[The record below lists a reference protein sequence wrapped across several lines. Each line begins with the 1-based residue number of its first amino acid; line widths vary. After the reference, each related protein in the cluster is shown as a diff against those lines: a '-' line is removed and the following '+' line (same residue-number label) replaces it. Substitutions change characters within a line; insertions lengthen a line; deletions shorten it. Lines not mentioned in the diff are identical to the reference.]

1 MQENVRKQI
10 RKAKERKKRMRRLC
24 AIILCLSIL
33 VAGTVSW
40 QLVLP
45 GVAMSGETY
54 CGKEEHTHS
63 EACYGKNFICGK
75 EEGVGAH
82 THTEDCY
89 TEVRTDELICG
100 QEESPG
106 HTHTEEC
113 YTAPQELTCGQ
124 EEYPEHTHTEECYAT
139 IQELTCEQEESPE
152 HAHTDDCYTEV
163 RTDELICGQ
172 EESPGHTHTEECYTA
187 PQELTCG
194 QEEHPEHIHTEE
206 CYATDQKLTCD
217 QEENEGHVHTDECCE
232 TGTELT
238 CGQEEHTHSAQCYSN
253 PDAVETEDEW
263 KAAFAEY
270 QLTGEWGKDIAAI
283 AKSQVG
289 YAENTENY
297 SVSEDGSQKG
307 YTRYADWAGDDLY
320 GDWDAYFAAFV
331 LSYAGVPE
339 DQFPVNAEDP
349 EQWITDMQNSGYY
362 TTDAKMEAGDLVI
375 LEKTDQDRAQQFGI
389 ISEVETDED
398 GNADTIKVV
407 EGNVDNEVKE
417 NTYSVSGG
425 EIVGYGLV
433 SAAYEAY
440 TGGSQS
446 TDTTPDTDDT
456 LSNKG
461 EELETG
467 KSNAV
472 FSSNTLGIL
481 PQDDDSTVNERL
493 VVTLEGRNG
502 IIEGESGETL
512 YATVVSGFSGANQG
526 HKVTVYIDIGALPEG
541 VSIAGFVNGQR
552 EVVYEAGGEK
562 QSILLQL
569 VEEDGKYYVCYTQP
583 QGSTIEFTLQFNS
596 KNGIMDA
603 QSDVTI
609 SVAEDKITGLEGGP
623 GATDRLDDEVTLT
636 WNAGNE
642 WDPVDKKVDNADY
655 RELLLDENNK
665 LNDTLTYTI
674 KANSSNN
681 ENYGEIWT
689 EYIEVTDTLTL
700 PDTISFPEGAKVS
713 DDKTKIVDAS
723 GNTIIEFTNLQGGEV
738 KDLTLSGK
746 IVTYTLQIPN
756 QHMENGVPTAEQ
768 DNLSLEMK
776 FDTSKLIVDEG
787 VKKTDRIVNDVKIQP
802 VPYKKYDV
810 ESSEDSV
817 YVVTTETPEDF
828 ELKKTANQ
836 SEVKAGDV
844 IKYTLTLENTGKVAI
859 EVKDEDD
866 NYYTVKDTL
875 PKYLMLTE
883 QQIQDLAE
891 KNIEYDKET
900 GTLSWIPSQEDIK
913 PGETKKVEFECTV
926 KEADNPDMI
935 GLVNGSSIQNTAEYK
950 GKYADSTI
958 PYKKGEVTVKKEADK
973 TTVENGD
980 EITYTITV
988 SNSTSLPADAKK
1000 LIDTLPKGL
1009 SFLSAEIG
1017 TKADI
1022 HESGTYEYHD
1032 EQDETHQE
1040 KHNVEF
1046 GLSED
1051 NQTLSWYVGTVAA
1064 GETIVL
1070 KYTCKVNTD
1079 ELENPSQI
1087 NNTVSFENGG
1097 GSSSSGTGVDG
1108 PIDLKKELDDADQ
1121 KPVDGVYPNKT
1132 IFTYKITVTN
1142 DEKNPSKEAVIVTDD
1157 IPSGM
1162 IPIKSTLKMLYTD
1175 NAGSHS
1181 EEISWPDFIAN
1192 TYDKKGWNQSYQA
1205 EIGGYIATVTRQG
1218 DGSIRLQWNL
1228 GVMEAGKEIVLSYQT
1243 QLNLSDEQ
1251 IANGGTYEFT
1261 NKVYTRDK
1269 SDSVTVKGG
1278 TPVGKLRLYKT
1289 IDGQTLNQIPIPDK
1303 YKNIKFVISGVD
1315 QDGTV
1320 LNLKGV
1326 KSSSYNSS
1334 DPGFVVSEDGQSITV
1349 KYSAFYW
1356 IDGMVGYELS
1366 NLPLGTYTITEQNAE
1381 VDGTTPTVTF
1391 TVNDQKQDG
1400 GDQIQIKAEEI
1411 TKVVIDNTYKKP
1423 ASVDIQKSVYGIY
1436 DVEVGPYNTQ
1446 WELNPSKSIFSTALA
1461 GGIHK
1466 YVVYNITVINTGDSP
1481 VEMDTLIDELPRG
1494 VHYKGIFSNAY
1505 NNLFINFSN
1514 TAMTLGAGN
1523 NPLNEYY
1530 ANNLQSVYISAS
1542 YDDTKNRINMLLR
1555 DSEND
1560 SDGISLEEKKA
1571 FTFLVV
1577 CEIADDV
1584 TENAPLENTAKV
1596 VVDND
1601 VSYVDYP
1608 EIRVTNGSYYSYQNN
1623 GSSKDEGRDSADT
1636 GKHYIS
1642 SSVIITPENAI
1653 VPGIKKEATHYIE
1666 SGKTEKQ
1673 EIKDD
1678 SNILPNTIVRWEIT
1692 LYNDGTEPITEY
1704 TIADVVEEPFKLIS
1718 EEYLTTTEGQALK
1731 SVLDDLYQFKVE
1743 GTTYTLEAPKKSS
1756 SEYSFRFTDEKYTI
1770 APGKSAT
1777 LVIYT
1782 YNTTEEY
1789 KTYRNTATF
1798 LPKDYE
1804 KIDAN
1809 SVTHGELVKDEN
1821 GQYIGVKAADE
1832 VNALGQYASLS
1843 WKTITE
1849 KGTEDKAEPN
1859 TARGDDEIN
1868 YIVVDRDKDVTYTN
1882 NVYNSSQTAFKDFV
1896 MIDLMPS
1903 LNDTGVINQNDIR
1916 GSEFTVAFAENL
1928 KIYKV
1933 SDGNEPQEIGS
1944 YKIQYS
1950 SKMSFTDA
1958 DFKGEDNTVWHNEWQ
1973 DTDKSFRI
1981 VFNGEFRLDPRET
1994 LVVQY
1999 DGKIQSDASPGDI
2012 AWNSFG
2018 YSYRSEKQTSTSSS
2032 YMRAEPPKVG
2042 VMIPG
2047 EAIIKKIVVDSNNEE
2062 QSYDATKTF
2071 TFEITQD
2078 GQEIGTIKLCQ
2089 GGYMKLSELEDAQG
2103 NPISLEYGKTYTIE
2117 EIDVPENYT
2126 YVGIG
2131 PEGGKLEQSYTF
2143 TYYSNQTI
2151 VIAARNKV
2159 ESYQYELPETG
2170 GIGTTGYFTGGAAL
2184 MLASGLLGGTRMR
2197 RKRERR
2203 GR

>member
-75 EEGVGAH
+75 EEGAGAH

-113 YTAPQELTCGQ
+113 YTTPQELTCGQ

-139 IQELTCEQEESPE
+139 IQELTCGQEESPE

-217 QEENEGHVHTDECCE
+217 QEEGAGHVHTDECCE

-253 PDAVETEDEW
+253 PDAVEAEDEW

-270 QLTGEWGKDIAAI
+270 QLTGEWGIDIAAI

-331 LSYAGVPE
+331 LNYAGVPTE
-339 DQFPVNAEDP
+339 QFPVNAEDP

-389 ISEVETDED
+389 VSEVETDED

-407 EGNVDNEVKE
+407 EGNVDSEVKE

-472 FSSNTLGIL
+472 FSSNILGIS
-481 PQDDDSTVNERL
+481 PQGDDSTVNERL

-526 HKVTVYIDIGALPEG
+526 DKVTVYIDIGALPEG

-569 VEEDGKYYVCYTQP
+569 VEADGKYYVCYTQP

-609 SVAEDKITGLEGGP
+609 SVAKDKITGLEDGP
-623 GATDRLDDEVTLT
+623 GETDRLDDQVTLT

-738 KDLTLSGK
+738 TDLTLSGK
-746 IVTYTLQIPN
+746 TVTYTLKIPN
-756 QHMENGVPTAEQ
+756 QHMENDVPTAEQ

-776 FDTSKLIVDEG
+776 FNTSKLLVGEG
-787 VKKTDRIVNDVKIQP
+787 IKKTDQIVNEVKIQP
-802 VPYKKYDV
+802 VPYKEYDV
-810 ESSEDSV
+810 QGSKDSV
-817 YVVTTETPEDF
+817 YVVTTKTPEEF
-828 ELKKTANQ
+828 ELKKTADK
-836 SEVKAGDV
+836 SEVKAEDV
-844 IKYTLTLENTGKVAI
+844 IKYTLTLKNTGDVAI
-859 EVKDEDD
+859 EVKDEDN

-883 QQIQDLAE
+883 EQIGKLAE

-900 GTLSWIPSQEDIK
+900 GTLSWTPSKENIK
-913 PGETKKVEFECTV
+913 PGETKEVEFECTV
-926 KEADNPDMI
+926 KEADDPDMI

-973 TTVENGD
+973 TTVQNGD
-980 EITYTITV
+980 KITYTITV
-988 SNSTSLPADAKK
+988 SNNTSLPADAEK

-1017 TKADI
+1017 ANVDI
-1022 HESGTYEYHD
+1022 HESGKYEYHD
-1032 EQDETHQE
+1032 EHDEIHQ
-1040 KHNVEF
+1040 KNHDVEF
-1046 GLSED
+1046 GWSED
-1051 NQTLSWYVGTVAA
+1051 NQTLSWDVGTVAA

-1108 PIDLKKELDDADQ
+1108 PIDLEKKLEETNQ
-1121 KPVDGVYPNKT
+1121 EPVDGVYPNET

-1142 DEKNPSKEAVIVTDD
+1142 DEENPSQEEVIVTDD
-1157 IPSGM
+1157 IPAGM
-1162 IPIKSTLKMLYTD
+1162 VPVGSTLKMMYTD
-1175 NAGSHS
+1175 NSGSYS
-1181 EEISWPDFIAN
+1181 QEISWSDFIA
-1192 TYDKKGWNQSYQA
+1192 DSHEKPGWNQSYQA
-1205 EIGGYIATVTRQG
+1205 EIGGYTATVTRQWN
-1218 DGSIRLQWNL
+1218 GSIRLQWNL
-1228 GVMEAGKEIVLSYQT
+1228 GEMEAGGEIVLSYQT

-1251 IANGGTYEFT
+1251 IANSGTYEFT

-1269 SDSVTVKGG
+1269 SDSVTVNGG

-1289 IDGQTLNQIPIPDK
+1289 IDGQTLTDIPDE
-1303 YKNIKFVISGVD
+1303 YKEIEFVISGVD
-1315 QDGTV
+1315 QDREP

-1326 KSSSYNSS
+1326 KSSSYHSS

-1356 IDGMVGYELS
+1356 KDNTFGYELT
-1366 NLPLGTYTITEQNAE
+1366 NLPLGNYTITEQNAE

-1391 TVNDQKQDG
+1391 TVNGQEQDG
-1400 GDQIQIKAEEI
+1400 NDPIQINAEEI

-1436 DVEVGPYNTQ
+1436 DVKSSDLWNP
-1446 WELNPSKSIFSTALA
+1446 ELNPSKSIFSTASA
-1461 GGIHK
+1461 EGMDK
-1466 YVVYNITVINTGDSP
+1466 YVIYNITVINTGDSP
-1481 VEMDTLIDELPRG
+1481 VEMNTLIDELPSG
-1494 VHYKGIFSNAY
+1494 VYYKGILAVAHSLFTTYGDTATTLTY
-1505 NNLFINFSN
+1505 NPF
-1514 TAMTLGAGN
+1514 
-1523 NPLNEYY
+1523 NEY
-1530 ANNLQSVYISAS
+1530 AGNNLQSVYISAS
-1542 YDDTKNRINMLLR
+1542 YDEKENQITMTLGDPKDDT
-1555 DSEND
+1555 
-1560 SDGISLEEKKA
+1560 DGISLEAKKA

-1623 GSSKDEGRDSADT
+1623 GSSKDEGQDSAEN

-1692 LYNDGTEPITEY
+1692 LYNDGTEPITGY
-1704 TIADVVEEPFKLIS
+1704 TLADVVEEPFKLIS
-1718 EEYLTTTEGQALK
+1718 KEYLTTNEGKELQEK
-1731 SVLDDLYQFKVE
+1731 NVLDDLYQFTV
-1743 GTTYTLEAPKKSS
+1743 GDATYPLEAPEESS
-1756 SEYSFRFTDEKYTI
+1756 SECSFSFTEKKHTI
-1770 APGKSAT
+1770 DPGKSAT

-1782 YNTTEEY
+1782 YNITEEY

-1798 LPKDYE
+1798 LPNDYE

-1849 KGTEDKAEPN
+1849 KGTESNAEPN

-1882 NVYNSSQTAFKDFV
+1882 NVHNSSQTVFKDFV

-1928 KIYKV
+1928 KIYIV
-1933 SDGNEPQEIGS
+1933 SDGNESQEIDS

-1958 DFKGEDNTVWHNEWQ
+1958 DFKGEDNTEWHDKWQ

-1981 VFNGEFRLDPRET
+1981 VFDEEFRLDPGTT

-1999 DGKIQSDASPGDI
+1999 DGKLQSDASPGDI

-2018 YSYRSEKQTSTSSS
+2018 YSYRSENQTSTSSS

-2047 EAIIKKIVVDSNNEE
+2047 EAIIKKVVVDANNEE

-2071 TFEITQD
+2071 TFKITQND
-2078 GQEIGTIKLCQ
+2078 QEIGTIKLCQ

-2131 PEGGKLEQSYTF
+2131 PEGGKLELSYTF

-2159 ESYQYELPETG
+2159 ESYQYKLPETG